1 MPFFF
6 TSPASAGIETASAGM
21 LKATQC
27 QNPLPVGASGSC
39 TMIAKL
45 CVPAGAP
52 LQNSA
57 GDRFLPL
64 QPNPLNTWSRA
75 MGLSL
80 PTSGLTRVNFAADPV
95 PFLLAGHL
103 AGTVFAPA
111 GAPAALCA
119 SPAGGS
125 APTAKLLARTA
136 TKVATASRAL
146 ACLKV
151 GRILFLRLLEADLV
165 ISMHRTRQT
174 CI

>member
-27 QNPLPVGASGSC
+27 QNPRPVGASGSC

-45 CVPAGAP
+45 CVPAGGS

-64 QPNPLNTWSRA
+64 QPNPLNTWSREI
-75 MGLSL
+75 GLSL
-80 PTSGLTRVNFAADPV
+80 PISGLTRVNFPA
-95 PFLLAGHL
+95 PFLVAGHL

-111 GAPAALCA
+111 GAPAALGVF
-119 SPAGGS
+119 PAGGS
-125 APTAKLLARTA
+125 APTAKLLARTI
-136 TKVATASRAL
+136 TKVATARRPL

-165 ISMHRTRQT
+165 TSMHRTRRT
-174 CI
+174 GI